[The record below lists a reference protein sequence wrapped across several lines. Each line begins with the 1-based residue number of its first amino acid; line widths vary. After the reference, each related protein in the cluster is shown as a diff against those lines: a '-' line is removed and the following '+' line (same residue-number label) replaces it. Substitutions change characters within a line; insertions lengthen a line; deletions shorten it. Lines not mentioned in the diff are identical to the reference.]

1 MPPCRLQFSWLLIKR
16 MGKETMK
23 QHEKRA
29 DEPKLLENEN
39 SADEPKLLDKENSA
53 DEPNLLGRL
62 TGKILE
68 TIDFHELS
76 DSVADQLG
84 ERIASKIQTCDLVDR
99 LLEKYQ
105 LDIQAAVVEALVQRL

>member
-1 MPPCRLQFSWLLIKR
+1 MSTAIFVASNKR
-16 MGKETMK
+16 MGKETLK
-23 QHEKRA
+23 QRENIA
-29 DEPKLLENEN
+29 DEPMLLEH
-39 SADEPKLLDKENSA
+39 ENSA
-53 DEPNLLGRL
+53 DEPNILGRL

-68 TIDFHELS
+68 TIDFQQLS

-105 LDIQAAVVEALVQRL
+105 QEIPAAVVEALVQCL

>member
-1 MPPCRLQFSWLLIKR
+1 
-16 MGKETMK
+16 MGKDK
-23 QHEKRA
+23 QRENSA
-29 DEPKLLENEN
+29 NEPMLLERGN
-39 SADEPKLLDKENSA
+39 SADEPMLRESNA

-105 LDIQAAVVEALVQRL
+105 LEFQAAVVETLVQRL